1 MANTAITSQSSAPA
15 YPPVQVRQV
24 PLSAIWEALRLGVA
38 DAKAC
43 NTPALAI
50 AVLMPLAGVFLG
62 SVFVVQAFL
71 PFVFP
76 ICAGFALLGPLATL
90 WFAAQSRRVERGDES
105 ALSVFTEERLVA
117 IQHLSVIAIMLFVVW
132 NVTAGI
138 IYGLTLGSSDELAG
152 AGFFDR
158 VFHTQA
164 GLRLIAAGCG
174 SGAVFAVLSL
184 SVFFIS
190 FPLVLDRPVGA
201 LEAVSI
207 SVRAMVKNPVFVF
220 CWGAVVIFGLF
231 VGALPMLLGVAV
243 VLPVLGH
250 ANWHLYR
257 RIVV

>member
-1 MANTAITSQSSAPA
+1 
-15 YPPVQVRQV
+15 
-24 PLSAIWEALRLGVA
+24 
-38 DAKAC
+38 
-43 NTPALAI
+43 
-50 AVLMPLAGVFLG
+50 
-62 SVFVVQAFL
+62 
-71 PFVFP
+71 
-76 ICAGFALLGPLATL
+76 
-90 WFAAQSRRVERGDES
+90 
-105 ALSVFTEERLVA
+105 
-117 IQHLSVIAIMLFVVW
+117 
-132 NVTAGI
+132 
-138 IYGLTLGSSDELAG
+138 
-152 AGFFDR
+152 
-158 VFHTQA
+158 
-164 GLRLIAAGCG
+164 LRLIAAGCG

-184 SVFFIS
+184 SVLFIS